1 LVLLRFRIQIPS
13 SVIAAALYSRLSNKT
28 LNFFLFCFF
37 DRPFFQNVLP
47 PKRIK
52 QNLFYK
58 IKKKKKWELFLCVVN
73 GRSYRC
79 TAGHKVWVG
88 VGITG
93 LVTRSKWAEQEEEEK
108 AMRKNE
114 KRWSS
119 YTLFFVNYVEYNK
132 LTCYTY
138 HFLILLFFCVCTE
151 KKRFNWQIA

>member
-1 LVLLRFRIQIPS
+1 MG
-13 SVIAAALYSRLSNKT
+13 A
-28 LNFFLFCFF
+28 FFLS
-37 DRPFFQNVLP
+37 
-47 PKRIK
+47 
-52 QNLFYK
+52 
-58 IKKKKKWELFLCVVN
+58 VVN

-79 TAGHKVWVG
+79 TAGHKVYVG

-119 YTLFFVNYVEYNK
+119 YTLSLSLSFLLITSSTTSWPAI
-132 LTCYTY
+132 LTI
-138 HFLILLFFCVCTE
+138 FLLFFCVCTE